1 MFTSCNHRNFSVTA
15 VLLKIQISCGSC
27 AAGQVVP
34 NISKECTA
42 FIYAAQL
49 TFPHS
54 SSSSWT
60 ADPENEHIIF
70 LKHGEI
76 LAQ

>member
-1 MFTSCNHRNFSVTA
+1 VITKITA

-27 AAGQVVP
+27 AAGQAVP
-34 NISKECTA
+34 DILKECTA
-42 FIYAAQL
+42 FIYAAHL

-60 ADPENEHIIF
+60 ADPENECTIF